1 MLTLLYP
8 SHLCILW
15 PGSCQFDEKSI
26 NQKPVNISSQNM
38 LCRGNQWTCYYMIGT
53 SVMKE
58 LIVTSLS
65 LNITC
70 IYHRNTITH
79 IIFYFMLYYI
89 LYFILYYILYYISM
103 HILNVKWSLTR
114 HYWIQGFMNVT
125 VWKVCVFGVFLV
137 RIFPH
142 SDWMRRD
149 SEYPYSVQIR
159 ENKDQKNSEYGHF
172 SRSVCHRS
180 HGNLVL
186 VSLVSV
192 AVMRYSKNC
201 VLITL
206 IISC

>member
-15 PGSCQFDEKSI
+15 PGSCQFGAKSI
-26 NQKPVNISSQNM
+26 NQKPINISSQNM

-58 LIVTSLS
+58 LIVTSWS

-70 IYHRNTITH
+70 TYLRNTITH

-114 HYWIQGFMNVT
+114 HYWIQGFMNIT
-125 VWKVCVFGVFLV
+125 VWKVSVFGVFLV
-137 RIFPH
+137 RIFPY

-149 SEYPYSVQIR
+149 SEYLSV
-159 ENKDQKNSEYGHF
+159 F
-172 SRSVCHRS
+172 SPNT
-180 HGNLVL
+180 G
-186 VSLVSV
+186 
-192 AVMRYSKNC
+192 K
-201 VLITL
+201 
-206 IISC
+206 